1 MTAVLITDI
10 EFDTTDDGFGD
21 LSSAERESLVRSQIG
36 SVYEIDGDM
45 GALGRDEFEHLICE
59 EISSETGWLVSN
71 FAYTIIESEVV

>member
-21 LSSAERESLVRSQIG
+21 LSDTERDALVRGEIS

-59 EISSETGWLVSN
+59 EISSETGWLVSR
-71 FAYTIIESEVV
+71 FAYTVIESEFV